1 MPFFDDFGT
10 EVARYPT
17 LSVKLSIVD
26 RVVQPPGTAGAV
38 NVNEVFAFQ
47 VRVANTGNLNLTNV
61 RLRVQ
66 GLNGAKVGFVAGGPF
81 ASSILAPTIP
91 AVNAKDIHGQD
102 TVNLFFKAPSVPTP
116 ATDTDHVQELIKV
129 HIADY
134 DVNLNHILN
143 NITTDSPAPSIGFST
158 QVFP

>member
-38 NVNEVFAFQ
+38 NVNEVVAFQ

-61 RLRVQ
+61 KLRVA
-66 GLNGAKVGFVAGGPF
+66 GLNDAKVGLAAGGPF

-91 AVNAKDIHGQD
+91 AVNAKDTHGQD
-102 TVNLFFKAPSVPTP
+102 TVNLFFKAPSVPKAAGTEMVK
-116 ATDTDHVQELIKV
+116 AHM
-129 HIADY
+129 ADY

-143 NITTDSPAPSIGFST
+143 NITTDSPFPTGSFTT

>member
-17 LSVKLSIVD
+17 LSVQLSIVD
-26 RVVQPPGTAGAV
+26 RVAQPPATAGAV
-38 NVNEVFAFQ
+38 NVNEVFSFQ

-61 RLRVQ
+61 KIRVV
-66 GLNGAKVGFVAGGPF
+66 GRNGATVGLVAGGPF

-102 TVNLFFKAPSVPTP
+102 TVNLFFKAPAVPSP
-116 ATDTDHVQELIKV
+116 ATDPVKELIRV

-143 NITTDSPAPSIGFST
+143 NITTDSPAPTGAFKA